1 MARKKK
7 MLFCDYYDDWIKTY
21 KEGAVR
27 QVTLNKYLMTAK
39 RLREIIPDLDIRD
52 LDRRTYQHIL
62 NEYALTHEK
71 QTTSDFHH
79 QVKAC
84 VKDLFHDGL
93 LDRDPT
99 YRAIVKGREPGPK
112 KPKYLQTE
120 ELKAL
125 MKTLDLSYGRSTDW
139 FVCIVAKTGIRYA
152 EALGLTPGDFDFDNA
167 TLTINKSW
175 NYKSI
180 EGGFQRTKTNASE
193 RKISID
199 WQIIGQFKPLIW
211 DLPVDEP
218 IFVKKFDDGTYERIF
233 NSTINKFMKRKCEQA
248 GVPEISLHSLRHTHA
263 SVLLAA
269 GVSIH
274 AISERLGH
282 SNVGVTQ
289 ETYAHVLNELKT
301 ADESKVM
308 STLMLLT

>member
-1 MARKKK
+1 

-27 QVTLNKYLMTAK
+27 EVTLNKYLMTAK

-139 FVCIVAKTGIRYA
+139 FVCIISKTGIRYA

-289 ETYAHVLNELKT
+289 ETYAHVLNELKA